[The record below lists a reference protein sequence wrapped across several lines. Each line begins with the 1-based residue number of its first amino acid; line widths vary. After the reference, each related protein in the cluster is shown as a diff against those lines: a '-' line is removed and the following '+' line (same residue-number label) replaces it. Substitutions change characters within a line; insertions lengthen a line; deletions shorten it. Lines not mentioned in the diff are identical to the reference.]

1 VEREI
6 EGLKLT
12 AFVSRPGNF
21 RSTRAHQMVFI
32 NRRPVRE
39 PSVTHA
45 VYSALEGILP
55 REMHPLFFIFL
66 DVDPHR
72 VDFNVHP
79 QKREVRFADKE
90 PIYRIIKRGVMDAIR
105 AGRIEEHGEAGE
117 EGGYAPSEGMRDAA
131 SYPTEYR
138 MPQAGP
144 GGHAVFEALPLAIG
158 AEMPHIYLGE
168 TFIAVAEKGGLT
180 IIDHHAAHERIL
192 FEKFL
197 KGLKLDSHQL
207 LFPRQ
212 IKLSPKEY
220 MSVLENREMLEEFG
234 LEVDDFGGDTVVVR
248 SLPAALDEAD
258 LRGILADAAQEM
270 LDGGKPGR
278 SLRES
283 VAARIACH
291 SSVRGTKVLNREQ
304 LRALIDD
311 LNRADD
317 PEHCPHGRPTRV
329 FYSMDDIKKIFKRK

>member
-1 VEREI
+1 
-6 EGLKLT
+6 
-12 AFVSRPGNF
+12 
-21 RSTRAHQMVFI
+21 
-32 NRRPVRE
+32 VRE

-55 REMHPLFFIFL
+55 REMNPMFFIFL
-66 DVDPHR
+66 EVDPHR

-79 QKREVRFADKE
+79 QKREVRFSDKE
-90 PIYRIIKRGVMDAIR
+90 SVYRIIKRGVMEAIR
-105 AGRIEEHGEAGE
+105 AGRLEERGEGGEEASHGEGASTQGAA
-117 EGGYAPSEGMRDAA
+117 YPSEYG
-131 SYPTEYR
+131 
-138 MPQAGP
+138 MPQAG
-144 GGHAVFEALPLAIG
+144 GGGLSAFESMPLAMR
-158 AEMPHIYLGE
+158 AEAPHIYLGE
-168 TFIAVAEKGGLT
+168 TFIAVSEGGGLT
-180 IIDHHAAHERIL
+180 LIDHHAAHERIL
-192 FEKFL
+192 YEKFL
-197 KGLKLDSHQL
+197 KGLRLDSHQL

-220 MSVLENREMLEEFG
+220 MAVLENREMLAEFG
-234 LEVDDFGGDTVVVR
+234 VEVDDFGGDTVVVR
-248 SLPAALDEAD
+248 SLPASLDEAD

-270 LDGGKPGR
+270 LEGGKPGR
-278 SLRES
+278 ALRES

-311 LNRADD
+311 LNEADD